1 MISAVQH
8 WDRVYGSRAID
19 QVSWFQAE
27 PTMSL
32 ELIAAADPGPDAA
45 IVDVGAGASRLVDE
59 LLARGYRNL
68 TVLDVSE
75 AALEVARG
83 RLGPR
88 AGEVEWITADLL
100 AWRPSRSY
108 DVWHD
113 RALFHF
119 LVTAEQ
125 RESYLATMRSAVVP
139 GGAVIIATFADD
151 GPEMCSGLATA
162 RYSPADLVTAVGSQF
177 ELEDSRREEHL
188 TPAGVVQPFTW
199 VLLRARLR

>member
-1 MISAVQH
+1 MISTVQH
-8 WDRVYGSRAID
+8 WDGVYGSRAID

-32 ELIAAADPGPDAA
+32 ELVAAADPSPDAA
-45 IVDVGAGASRLVDE
+45 IIDVGAGASGLVDE
-59 LLARGYRNL
+59 LLAHGCHNL

-75 AALEVARG
+75 AALEAARR

-88 AGEVEWITADLL
+88 ADEVAWITADLL
-100 AWRPSRSY
+100 AWRPTHRY

-125 RESYLATMRSAVVP
+125 RSSYLATMRSAVVP

-151 GPEMCSGLATA
+151 GPETCSGLATA
-162 RYSPADLVTAVGSQF
+162 RYSPADLVTAVGPQF
-177 ELEDSRREEHL
+177 ELENSRREEHL
-188 TPAGVVQPFTW
+188 TPAGVLQPFTW
-199 VLLRARLR
+199 VLLRAR